1 MSYTTIPSAVQAL
14 LVCSCNESPSSN
26 VNTTVLVSSSDFIL
40 VLQSAGFGTLFH
52 NVEEQLLLSEEET
65 LFLMLQGKLS
75 LNCASKDR
83 SVEADAKEV
92 AVSGEDFLHVCMRKD
107 PFFPQRLAVYSHFRS
122 LNFVVRSALQFG
134 CSFALYRAPPSRRHS
149 EHLVLLLRAGETL
162 SWREVSSLTRIAPDV
177 MKTLLLCW
185 VEQQRDFE
193 EPEGSAQAVRY
204 ANLFDEVQLPVSSLS
219 DLARMRVFSQA
230 VQVRRVQVGE
240 RYVHIQDTA
249 LRNERGAALRKE
261 RDRRPLPTL
270 TLPSS
275 ANANPSAVKSKKSQK
290 RRRASADNEAAAR
303 RKGDSRG
310 NALWS
315 LLSRHGEQNRSSLR
329 DELGNLISVMNN

>member
-1 MSYTTIPSAVQAL
+1 MSYTTIPSAVQAH
-14 LVCSCNESPSSN
+14 LVCSCNESPSSTI
-26 VNTTVLVSSSDFIL
+26 NTTVLVSSSDFIL

-75 LNCASKDR
+75 LNRASKER
-83 SVEADAKEV
+83 SEEADADAKEMT
-92 AVSGEDFLHVCMRKD
+92 VSGEDFLHVCMRKD
-107 PFFPQRLAVYSHFRS
+107 QFFPQRLAVYSHFRS

-185 VEQQRDFE
+185 VEQQRDVE
-193 EPEGSAQAVRY
+193 EPEGSAQAARY
-204 ANLFDEVQLPVSSLS
+204 AHLFDEVQLPVSSLS
-219 DLARMRVFSQA
+219 DLARIRVFSQA

-261 RDRRPLPTL
+261 RDRRPLPMT
-270 TLPSS
+270 SS
-275 ANANPSAVKSKKSQK
+275 TNANTSAVKSKKSQK
-290 RRRASADNEAAAR
+290 RRRASAETEAEAR

-315 LLSRHGEQNRSSLR
+315 LLSRHGEQKPAAVANSS
-329 DELGNLISVMNN
+329 